1 MKKMI
6 IILALIILFSFS
18 SFRIIAQDGNE
29 KGYPLLS
36 LVKKVDKE
44 EISPGDTISVII
56 RITNIGNA
64 TAYNITLVDQKVP
77 EWVGE
82 TIGNVTAHW
91 EELKP
96 NNTIIYEY
104 KIKIKDVVLTNITL
118 GEAKLIYYDVNG
130 TKYVVYSSKT
140 VIKVNLPT
148 GTILDWDSIWRTV
161 IIIEG
166 LIVICV
172 IALMLALE
180 YLSYREYLKTVKKK
194 K

>member
-1 MKKMI
+1 MKKAI
-6 IILALIILFSFS
+6 IMLLVLMVLLS
-18 SFRIIAQDGNE
+18 SFRVVAQEENE

-44 EISPGDTISVII
+44 EIAPGDTISVII
-56 RITNIGNA
+56 RITNVGNA
-64 TAYNITLVDQKVP
+64 TAYNITLIDQKVP

-82 TIGNVTAHW
+82 VIGDTTAHW

-96 NNTIIYEY
+96 NRTIIYEY

-118 GEAKLIYYDVNG
+118 GEAKIIYYDKNG
-130 TKYVVYSSKT
+130 TKYVIYSSKN

-148 GTILDWDSIWRTV
+148 GTVLDWDSIWRIV
-161 IIIEG
+161 IIVEG
-166 LIVICV
+166 LIVIG
-172 IALMLALE
+172 IITLMLVLE
-180 YLSYREYLKTVKKK
+180 YLSYKEYLKTVKKK